1 MERAQFPASSAQ
13 VSALF
18 DTYTQSAVLLDR
30 CTDAAQRRDAV
41 CVVLACFLRLV
52 DSALADPD
60 TPPADRPH
68 LVCSTPFHPLFCK
81 PHILYNVSSV
91 CTA

>member
-18 DTYTQSAVLLDR
+18 DTYTQGAVLLDR

-52 DSALADPD
+52 YSALADPD

-68 LVCSTPFHPLFCK
+68 LVCSTPFHPFFANHTPFTFC
-81 PHILYNVSSV
+81 LMY
-91 CTA
+91 TA